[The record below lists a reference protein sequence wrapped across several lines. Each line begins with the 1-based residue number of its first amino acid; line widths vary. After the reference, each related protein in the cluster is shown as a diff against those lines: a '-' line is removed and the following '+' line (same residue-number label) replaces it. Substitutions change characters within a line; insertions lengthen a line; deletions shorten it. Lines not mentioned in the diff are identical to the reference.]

1 MKRLLSIVAVC
12 LVLGWGLFGP
22 RGLEL
27 HQRVLIQAIG
37 IDKTATGYQVTLR
50 AASTSQ
56 QAEERLYTCTGAT
69 LEQALES
76 FSHATGREP
85 LYSHTGLV
93 VFGKTCAQAGLE
105 EVLAPFYQ
113 GRPTVKLSLSSDS
126 AKEILSAKQ
135 DSILAPV
142 EEISALVET
151 DLLTFYNDENRPG
164 SQGTLPVLSV
174 YEGQVARSGQAVFQD
189 YRLLGIEKAG

>member
-56 QAEERLYTCTGAT
+56 QVEERLYTCAGAT

-76 FSHATGREP
+76 FSRATGREP

-126 AKEILSAKQ
+126 AKEVLSVKQ
-135 DSILAPV
+135 DSNLAPV
-142 EEISALVET
+142 EE
-151 DLLTFYNDENRPG
+151 
-164 SQGTLPVLSV
+164 LS
-174 YEGQVARSGQAVFQD
+174 
-189 YRLLGIEKAG
+189 LIHI

>member
-56 QAEERLYTCTGAT
+56 QAEERLYTCAGAT

-105 EVLAPFYQ
+105 EVLVPFYQ
-113 GRPTVKLSLSSDS
+113 GRPTVKLSLTSDS
-126 AKEILSAKQ
+126 AKEVLSAKQ
-135 DSILAPV
+135 DRNLAPM
-142 EEISALVET
+142 EEICALVET

-164 SQGTLPVLSV
+164 SQGTLPILSV

>member
-1 MKRLLSIVAVC
+1 M
-12 LVLGWGLFGP
+12 
-22 RGLEL
+22 
-27 HQRVLIQAIG
+27 
-37 IDKTATGYQVTLR
+37 
-50 AASTSQ
+50 
-56 QAEERLYTCTGAT
+56 
-69 LEQALES
+69 
-76 FSHATGREP
+76 
-85 LYSHTGLV
+85 
-93 VFGKTCAQAGLE
+93 E

-126 AKEILSAKQ
+126 AKEVLSAKQ
-135 DSILAPV
+135 DRILAPV

-189 YRLLGIEKAG
+189 YRLMGIEKAG